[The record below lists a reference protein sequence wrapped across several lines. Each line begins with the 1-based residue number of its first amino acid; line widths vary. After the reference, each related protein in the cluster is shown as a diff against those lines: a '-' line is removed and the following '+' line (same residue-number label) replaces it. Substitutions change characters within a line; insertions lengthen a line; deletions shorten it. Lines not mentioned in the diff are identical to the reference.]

1 MRFCN
6 NFKVKGIDPADKR
19 KAPAISVNEFKK
31 YLTDYYNMNA
41 GIGESE
47 DYITDALEK
56 EEFIKQI
63 FKRRA
68 TEDCKGFYSEM
79 NFISDDPIS
88 EVIKPAD
95 GTPSLLGIN
104 VLSNKVPIYGF
115 FLGGELEKPFFAI
128 MYWNGRDLRVL
139 IPESGNTINSDF
151 YTAFGSEAYTAAENP
166 GKMVDECERLIG
178 KRLEDI
184 KCSKISEEE
193 LEFIQPGVAYCLKNG
208 YASTED
214 EAVEVTNTLSWSFIK
229 EDIESMIE
237 ESDEMDEP
245 EEISSVAD
253 LDDEA
258 DSDFDEEEDYD
269 SDYEA
274 DDEEC
279 DDDDETDETCPG
291 SSKTKEDDKDD
302 GYEVLESITLTL
314 PPSEE
319 DDVLEFKILNE
330 PEITTDSDFCNK
342 KRSMIRFGKLT
353 LPKMEPEK
361 FRIKLNEFY
370 DTTERAI
377 FDYTMNPIKLAQNIM
392 STSDVIIDVDFATIK
407 ECESKITSISDVSL
421 LGFNVL
427 ANGIPF
433 FGIEV
438 GENDQSLFVA
448 LFWNGACIV
457 PYIPSY
463 GNTFNADLR
472 TVFGKESESIDK
484 FKYIRE
490 YEKICKEK
498 ISTENDSTLSEFYFK
513 SKGYSTEHLETL
525 KHKGSWNA
533 MLEDLNFAVH
543 IEGKSE

>member
-63 FKRRA
+63 FKSRA

-128 MYWNGRDLRVL
+128 IYWNGRYLRVL

-237 ESDEMDEP
+237 ESDEIDKP
-245 EEISSVAD
+245 EGEKTSIAV
-253 LDDEA
+253 LEEDEA
-258 DSDFDEEEDYD
+258 DSEYDEDDE
-269 SDYEA
+269 
-274 DDEEC
+274 DDEEY
-279 DDDDETDETCPG
+279 DEDDETDETCLGPG
-291 SSKTKEDDKDD
+291 EAEEDDDKDD
-302 GYEVLESITLTL
+302 GYEVLESITLIL

-319 DDVLEFKILNE
+319 DDVLDFKTLNE
-330 PEITTDSDFCNK
+330 PEITTEGDFCNK

-353 LPKMEPEK
+353 LPKIEPEK

-407 ECESKITSISDVSL
+407 ESESKITSISDVSL

-433 FGIEV
+433 FGMEV

-472 TVFGKESESIDK
+472 TIFGKENESIDK
-484 FKYIRE
+484 SKYIKE
-490 YEKICKEK
+490 YEKICKVK
-498 ISTENDSTLSEFYFK
+498 ISIENDYTLSEFYFK
-513 SKGYSTEHLETL
+513 SKGYSTENLETL

-543 IEGKSE
+543 IEGKSV